1 MTSGANDLTRA
12 PGSKRMLRSVTGY
25 EADAPLPAVF
35 VTSVI
40 ELAAA
45 RGASR
50 TALLAASGC
59 SPADLASPERPV
71 PVSAVFDT
79 WAAAMRAVRDPGFP
93 MAYAGAFSIE
103 SYPILGFAVL
113 TAPSGREAFARAI
126 RYGTLVSRS
135 GTWSMVEA
143 ADALTLRWTRE
154 GERALGMRVANEAVL
169 AEMVSSARQSLMA
182 GTRAIAVRF
191 RHAAPRDVRAHEAY
205 FGAPVS
211 WDCEEDALD
220 LPSALLAAVPRH
232 ANRAMS
238 SYFEGQAASRLA
250 EARARQDEHLV
261 DKVARVVEG
270 ELLDGEPSLG
280 KVARKLAMSERTLR
294 RALVAEATT
303 FRAVVDRTRTTR
315 AKVLMA
321 DPRVSLSDVAFA
333 LGFSEHAAFTRAF
346 KRWTGSSPAAARR
359 AE

>member
-1 MTSGANDLTRA
+1 
-12 PGSKRMLRSVTGY
+12 MLRPVT
-25 EADAPLPAVF
+25 ARRPDAALPAVF

-40 ELAAA
+40 ELAVA

-50 TALLAASGC
+50 AALLLASGC
-59 SPADLASPERPV
+59 SAADLASPERPV

-93 MAYAGAFSIE
+93 MAYGSAFSIE

-113 TAPSGREAFARAI
+113 TAATGREAFARAI
-126 RYGTLVSRS
+126 RYGSIVSPS
-135 GTWSMVEA
+135 GTWSMVES
-143 ADALTLRWTRE
+143 ADVLTLRWARE

-169 AEMVSSARQSLMA
+169 AEMVSSARQSLSA
-182 GTRAIAVRF
+182 GARAIAVRF
-191 RHAAPRDVRAHEAY
+191 RHAAPRDARAHEAY

-211 WDCEEDALD
+211 WGCQDDALD
-220 LPSALLAAVPRH
+220 LPSTLLDAVPRH
-232 ANRAMS
+232 ANRGMS
-238 SYFEGQAASRLA
+238 SYFEEQAESRLA
-250 EARARQDEHLV
+250 EARARQDERLV

-280 KVARKLAMSERTLR
+280 KVARKLAMSDRTLR

-303 FRAVVDRTRTTR
+303 FRAVVDRTRAVR
-315 AKVLMA
+315 AKALMA

-346 KRWTGSSPAAARR
+346 KRWTGTSPAAARR